1 LFITDELLDD
11 EILPTDFQ
19 VNNGIQNES
28 LPLPPNKKMKISN
41 MHSSSSPKSSPFS
54 HAELPC
60 VRISEFNK
68 AKTPNTSS
76 YMLGNKLKVYTS
88 FPDIVL
94 PEGITV
100 VPIGEDKWIAASLE
114 FPK

>member
-1 LFITDELLDD
+1 LDD

-28 LPLPPNKKMKISN
+28 LPLPPNKKMKIS
-41 MHSSSSPKSSPFS
+41 
-54 HAELPC
+54 
-60 VRISEFNK
+60 K
-68 AKTPNTSS
+68 AKTPDTNS

-88 FPDIVL
+88 LPDIVF

>member
-1 LFITDELLDD
+1 MDD

-28 LPLPPNKKMKISN
+28 LPLQPNKKKKIS
-41 MHSSSSPKSSPFS
+41 
-54 HAELPC
+54 
-60 VRISEFNK
+60 K
-68 AKTPNTSS
+68 AKMPNTNS

-88 FPDIVL
+88 FPDIVF